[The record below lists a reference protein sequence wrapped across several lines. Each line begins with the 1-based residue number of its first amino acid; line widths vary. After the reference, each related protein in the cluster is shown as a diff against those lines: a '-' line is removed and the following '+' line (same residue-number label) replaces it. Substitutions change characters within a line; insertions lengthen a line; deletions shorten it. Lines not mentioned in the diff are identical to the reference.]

1 MTLSNPQGGDCQGE
15 NPLDLSDLV
24 PEHEWAQYADLV
36 EAAAWRNLPYCLGG
50 GLAFS
55 AYSFRR
61 RGMKDVDLFI
71 HERDKDAFI
80 QLVNAIGYVDF
91 YDTQP
96 YDRTW
101 IYRAYRNGVVLDL
114 IWTLPN
120 HRVDIDDLWFDRGPV
135 ARVHGHRIML
145 IPPEELIRAKIF
157 VVQNDRTDWPD
168 LLNVLACS
176 GPTMDWNFLIERMAP
191 DERLLGSLLAMFAWL
206 RPDVAVTLPIDMWTR
221 VGLLP
226 PEEVTVEEDR
236 AWLLDTRDWFGEG
249 VTEAREVIHP

>member
-1 MTLSNPQGGDCQGE
+1 MTLPHESE
-15 NPLDLSDLV
+15 ETLADLSDLV
-24 PEHEWAQYADLV
+24 PDHEWAHYADLI

-80 QLVNAIGYVDF
+80 ELVGAIGYEDF
-91 YDTQP
+91 YETQP

-101 IYRAYRNGVVLDL
+101 IYRATRNGVVLDL

-120 HRVDIDDLWFDRGPV
+120 HRVDIDDLWFERGMK
-135 ARVHGHRIML
+135 AKVHGHRITL
-145 IPPEELIRAKIF
+145 IPPEEVIRAKLY
-157 VVQNDRTDWPD
+157 VVQHDRLDWPD

-176 GPTMDWNFLIERMAP
+176 AGTMDWEFLLERTAP
-191 DERLLGSLLAMFAWL
+191 DERLLGSLLAMFAWVD
-206 RPDVAVTLPIDMWTR
+206 PGGAAAVPPEVWSR
-221 VGLLP
+221 VGLLSP
-226 PEEVTVEEDR
+226 KETETEEDR
-236 AWLLDTRDWFGEG
+236 PWLLDTRDWFGEG